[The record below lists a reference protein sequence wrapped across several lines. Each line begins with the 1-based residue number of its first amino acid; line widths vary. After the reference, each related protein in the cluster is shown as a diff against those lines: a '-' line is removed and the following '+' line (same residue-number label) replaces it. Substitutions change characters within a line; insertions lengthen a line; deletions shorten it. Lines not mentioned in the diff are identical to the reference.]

1 MIITLTTATIMIT
14 ITIKIEVMLAE
25 TVMMIIM
32 MKI

>member
-1 MIITLTTATIMIT
+1 MIITLTTVTIM
-14 ITIKIEVMLAE
+14 ITIKIEVIVAE

>member
-1 MIITLTTATIMIT
+1 MIITLTTVMIT
-14 ITIKIEVMLAE
+14 ITIKIEVIVAE